1 MLGDCCR
8 SIVGANM
15 AGIALNEVIG
25 VDNASTDGS
34 VQGLIQTEL
43 PLHLVVNE
51 GNKGFGTACNQGAA
65 LATGELI
72 LFLNPDVRLYQS
84 TLARTVEF
92 MAQPDSADIGIC
104 GVRLEDQRGDY
115 STSAARFP
123 SVWTIVKFALG
134 LRSTQTAVLPCGV
147 GQSDAVVE
155 VDQVIGAYFLV
166 RSELFRQLGGFDER
180 FFVYFEEVDFSW
192 RARLAGRRSVC
203 LADVGAFHFGGG
215 SSQHVKALR
224 LFYSLRSRLQYA
236 HKHFSVAGFVCVL
249 SATIFVEL
257 FSRSMLA
264 LARGS
269 KEQLAE
275 TWVAYQMLL
284 CWIPQWWRK
293 DTGR

>member
-1 MLGDCCR
+1 M
-8 SIVGANM
+8 
-15 AGIALNEVIG
+15 
-25 VDNASTDGS
+25 
-34 VQGLIQTEL
+34 
-43 PLHLVVNE
+43 
-51 GNKGFGTACNQGAA
+51 
-65 LATGELI
+65 ATGELV

-92 MAQPDSADIGIC
+92 MAQPSSADIGIC

-123 SVWTIVKFALG
+123 SVWSIVRFALG
-134 LRSTQTAVLPCGV
+134 LRSTEAAGLPSGV

-166 RSELFRQLGGFDER
+166 RSELFRQRGFDEALLFTLKR
-180 FFVYFEEVDFSW
+180 SIFLG
-192 RARLAGRRSVC
+192 ARLAGRRSVC

-215 SSQHVKALR
+215 SSQQVKALR

-236 HKHFSVAGFVCVL
+236 YKHFSAAGFVCVL
-249 SATIFVEL
+249 SATIFVEI
-257 FSRSMLA
+257 FSRSVLA

-275 TWVAYQMLL
+275 TCVAYRMLL
-284 CWIPQWWRK
+284 CWIPQWWLK
-293 DTGR
+293 DTSR

>member
-1 MLGDCCR
+1 MNEL
-8 SIVGANM
+8 V
-15 AGIALNEVIG
+15 LHEVIV
-25 VDNASTDGS
+25 VDNASTDCSAQNLTQIG
-34 VQGLIQTEL
+34 L
-43 PLHLVVNE
+43 PLYLVVNKD
-51 GNKGFGTACNQGAA
+51 NKGFGAACNQGAA

-72 LFLNPDVRLYQS
+72 LFLNPDVRLYQGA
-84 TLARTVEF
+84 LDHTVKF
-92 MAQPDSADIGIC
+92 MARPSSSDIGIC

-115 STSAARFP
+115 STSFASFP
-123 SVWTIVKFALG
+123 TVCSIFRFALG
-134 LRSTQTAVLPCGV
+134 LQPVQTV
-147 GQSDAVVE
+147 GSLSQVVQSDAVVE

-166 RSELFRQLGGFDER
+166 RSNLFQLLEGFDER
-180 FFVYFEEVDFSW
+180 FFVYYEEVDFSW
-192 RARLAGRRSVC
+192 RARIAGWRSVC
-203 LADVGAFHFGGG
+203 LSSVSAFHFGGG

-224 LFYSLRSRLQYA
+224 LFYLLRSRLQYA